1 MDKNDGLFDKNNEI
15 EENEEYDPEIYTLTD
30 EEGNELHFALLGTL
44 EHGGETYKAL
54 IPVNEDGEEASS
66 EYVILKCSV
75 DENGEDILETIE
87 DDDEFDEIADIFDDE
102 FSDILYDED

>member
-1 MDKNDGLFDKNNEI
+1 M
-15 EENEEYDPEIYTLTD
+15 TD
-30 EEGNELHFALLGTL
+30 SSIRITKSKKTKSTIPKYILSPTRKAMSFISRSSALLSITARHTRL
-44 EHGGETYKAL
+44 L
-54 IPVNEDGEEASS
+54 IPVNEDGEEESS

>member
-1 MDKNDGLFDKNNEI
+1 MS
-15 EENEEYDPEIYTLTD
+15 EENKSNYVILTD

-54 IPVNEDGEEASS
+54 IPVNEDGEEESS